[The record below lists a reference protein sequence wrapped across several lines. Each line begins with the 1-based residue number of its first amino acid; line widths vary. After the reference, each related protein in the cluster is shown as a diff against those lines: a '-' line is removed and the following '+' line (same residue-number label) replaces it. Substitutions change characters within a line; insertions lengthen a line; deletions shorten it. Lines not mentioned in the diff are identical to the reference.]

1 MDFIQKWRSEKRMKA
16 VLITGTTS
24 GIGKAFA
31 EKFASVGN
39 NVILVAR
46 NEQKLKKQQLFL
58 QDHYNVTV
66 KYIAYDLAKED
77 AVDLIANT
85 LDEWN
90 VYVDILI
97 NNAGFNECGLFVKTD
112 IRKELDM
119 INLHI
124 RFTTQLTK
132 SILLKM
138 EEMGWGRILNVGST
152 GSFIPSPTDAVYS
165 ATKAYIMSFSNA
177 LRGEYSKTGIK
188 ITTLCPGA
196 TKTEFATKANLS
208 NTLLFKMAVMKP
220 EKLVDIAYPKLMKG
234 KRLIIPGVYNKLL
247 VMFSMMLPISITNRI
262 TVSMLKGHDKTKK
275 YK

>member
-1 MDFIQKWRSEKRMKA
+1 MKN

-46 NEQKLKKQQLFL
+46 DEQKLNEQQLFL
-58 QDHYNVTV
+58 QDRYNVTV
-66 KYIAYDLAKED
+66 KYIAYDLTRED
-77 AVDLIANT
+77 AADLIANT

-97 NNAGFNECGLFVKTD
+97 NNAGFNECGFFVKTD
-112 IRKELDM
+112 ISKELDM

-138 EEMGWGRILNVGST
+138 EEKGWGRILNVGST

-177 LRGEYSKTGIK
+177 LSGEYSKTGIK

-196 TKTEFATKANLS
+196 TKTEFATKANIS
-208 NTLLFKMAVMKP
+208 DTLLFKLAVMKP
-220 EKLVDIAYPKLMKG
+220 EKVVEIVYPKLMKG
-234 KRLIIPGVYNKLL
+234 KRIVVPGLYNKFL
-247 VMFSMMLPISITNRI
+247 VMFSMMLPIIFTNRI
-262 TVSMLKGHDKTKK
+262 TVFMLKGHDKTKK